1 MASVFDGMAD
11 IFAETFGAEEG
22 AATYS
27 PPDRSVAIPCRPI
40 VNDPEPDDAEFAAKP
55 RKAGKVISVRKSEVA
70 APVQD
75 GLFVIGDERYSIV
88 GKPVLELPERAMWRC
103 QTA

>member
-1 MASVFDGMAD
+1 MAD

-40 VNDPEPDDAEFAAKP
+40 VNDEDSDSAEFAAKP
-55 RKAGKVISVRKSEVA
+55 RAAGKVISVRKSEVA
-70 APVQD
+70 APVHG
-75 GLFVIGDERYSIV
+75 GLFVIGDISYSIV
-88 GKPVLELPERAMWRC
+88 GKPVLDQHERAMWRC